1 MCGRFTMTHEQL
13 ELLAEDLGV
22 PVESLPNIRPRY
34 NIAPTDEHF
43 IVRMEHEDH
52 EVVTAKWGLLN
63 WWSKDAKRA
72 ALQINA
78 KAETLEQKAPFKE
91 AFQKHRCVVPADGFF
106 EWVGPKENRRP
117 IWFHSP
123 DNSLLFF
130 AGLYDYWHPNPD
142 EWQRTFTIVTTTANS
157 LVAPVH
163 DRMPV
168 ILSPDDI
175 DTWMGPGIPLEQA
188 RALLVPAPNSVLVAR
203 SVSSRVNSVKN
214 DTPDIL
220 TEEPMLGLPVA

>member
-13 ELLAEDLGV
+13 EMLAEDLGV
-22 PVESLPNIRPRY
+22 AVDTLPNIRPRY

-43 IVRMEHEDH
+43 IVRMEREER
-52 EVVTAKWGLLN
+52 EVLPAKWGLLN

-78 KAETLEQKAPFKE
+78 KAETLERTAPFKE
-91 AFQKHRCVVPADGFF
+91 AFAKRRCVVPADGFF
-106 EWVGPKENRRP
+106 EWVGPKEDRRP

-123 DNSLLFF
+123 DGSLIFF
-130 AGLYDYWHPNPD
+130 AGLYDYWRPTPD
-142 EWQRTFTIVTTTANS
+142 ERQRTFTIITTAANE
-157 LVAPVH
+157 LVQPVH

-168 ILSPDDI
+168 ILSRDDL
-175 DTWMGPGIPLEQA
+175 DTWMGPGVHLDDA
-188 RALLVPAPNSVLVAR
+188 RRLLVPAPPGVLVTR
-203 SVSSRVNSVKN
+203 RVSQKANSVKN

-220 TEEPMLGLPVA
+220 EEQLELPLH

>member
-13 ELLAEDLGV
+13 EMLAEDLGV

-43 IVRMEHEDH
+43 IVRMEHEDY
-52 EVVTAKWGLLN
+52 EVVPAKWGLLN
-63 WWSKDAKRA
+63 WWSKDARRA

-78 KAETLEQKAPFKE
+78 KAETLEQKAPFKD
-91 AFQKHRCVVPADGFF
+91 AFLKHRCVVPADGFF
-106 EWVGPKENRRP
+106 EWTGPKEDRKP

-123 DNSLLFF
+123 DGSLIYF

-142 EWQRTFTIVTTTANS
+142 EWQRTFTIVTTTAND
-157 LVAPVH
+157 LVAPIH

-168 ILSPDDI
+168 ILSRDDI
-175 DTWMGPGIPLEQA
+175 DDWISPGVDLNRA
-188 RALLVPAPNSVLVAR
+188 RSLLVAAPENVLVAR
-203 SVSSRVNSVKN
+203 RVSQKVNSVKN

-220 TEEPMLGLPVA
+220 VEEPQMPLPGA

>member
-43 IVRMEHEDH
+43 IVRMEHEDR
-52 EVVTAKWGLLN
+52 EAVPAKWGLLN

-78 KAETLEQKAPFKE
+78 RAETLEQKTPFKE
-91 AFQKHRCVVPADGFF
+91 AFLKHRCIVPADGFF
-106 EWVGPKENRRP
+106 EWTGPKEDRRP

-123 DNSLLFF
+123 DGSLLYF
-130 AGLYDYWHPNPD
+130 AGLYDYWRPNPD
-142 EWQRTFTIVTTTANS
+142 EWQRTFTIVTTTAND
-157 LVAPVH
+157 LIAPVH

-168 ILSPDDI
+168 ILSRDDI
-175 DTWMGPGIPLEQA
+175 DDWISPGVDLNRA
-188 RALLVPAPNSVLVAR
+188 RSLLVPAPVGVLSAR
-203 SVSSRVNSVKN
+203 RVSQKVNSVKN

-220 TEEPMLGLPVA
+220 TEQPGLLLPGI